1 MVTLRERVEVGAGPK
16 PAMIAL
22 SSLFGLVVLA
32 IVLASSSADFA
43 RIAQFMLSLA
53 IPMVLMVVFWRAARD
68 RVLQHEADAMA
79 RADLEIVSSRMLS
92 GFVAAI
98 AHELTPHPEPCSLR
112 AEALAVAVEYQELGS
127 RIEVA
132 VPDTVVEADPVFLR
146 QMLHVL
152 LDNAVRHGGDRIA
165 IWAAPEGLDVTLRVS
180 DDGDGLPAG
189 LDGHVFSRLVDIGGG
204 SPTSSS
210 ASGLAIARS
219 LSDAMDA
226 RIGYKRDP
234 KWTHFTFRLPVESST
249 ERAQND
255 RMRLS
260 AGVG

>member
-1 MVTLRERVEVGAGPK
+1 
-16 PAMIAL
+16 MIAV

-43 RIAQFMLSLA
+43 RIAQFTLTLV

-79 RADLEIVSSRMLS
+79 RADLEIVNSRRLS

-98 AHELTPHPEPCSLR
+98 AHELNPHPEPCSLR
-112 AEALAVAVEYQELGS
+112 AEALAVAVDYQELGS
-127 RIEVA
+127 RVEVA
-132 VPDTVVEADPVFLR
+132 VPDAVVDADPVFLR

-152 LDNAVRHGGDRIA
+152 LDNAVRHGGERIA
-165 IWAAPEGLDVTLRVS
+165 IWAVPEGPDVRLSVS
-180 DDGDGLPAG
+180 DDGDGLPPG

-204 SPTSSS
+204 SPINSS
-210 ASGLAIARS
+210 ASGLAMARS

-226 RIGYKRDP
+226 RITYKRDP
-234 KWTHFTFRLPVESST
+234 KWTHFSFRLPVESSIT
-249 ERAQND
+249 RSQNN
-255 RMRLS
+255 RTRLS
-260 AGVG
+260 AGVS